1 MNVRVTVVTP
11 VFNGAQH
18 VRETVQSVQRQSFRD
33 YEHLVVDDGS
43 TDETP
48 SIVRAEA
55 LADPRIRLI
64 VRENGGLSAARNTG
78 AEHATPG
85 SDYILFLD
93 HDDLLRPHALELLVA
108 ALDRRREAL
117 AVHGAVAAVDA
128 AGKPT
133 PLVRIEAAS
142 RRQVLEPERLW
153 TPRTA
158 TRELDPC
165 EDSDF
170 ASLAYVL
177 YIYTVG
183 QVLIRRSAFAEIG
196 PFDPLLRVAQDYDMW
211 LRLSAVQPIAFI
223 PEVVLD
229 YRQTTVSLSSD
240 QTTTRRE
247 DLHARF
253 KAITAESSPP
263 ATRALARDLHRH
275 HEWHRAAAR
284 MDLLKEAMRKGDVRG
299 GAREAFRAARSAVE
313 AGLAA
318 PHWEW
323 PFAMR
328 VRRFR
333 DKAAPP

>member
-11 VFNGAQH
+11 VFNGAEH
-18 VRETVQSVQRQSFRD
+18 VRETVHSVQRQSFTD

-43 TDETP
+43 TDDTAT
-48 SIVRAEA
+48 IVREESR
-55 LADPRIRLI
+55 ADRRIRLI
-64 VRENGGLSAARNTG
+64 GRENGGLSAARNTG
-78 AEHATPG
+78 AAHASPG

-93 HDDLLRPHALELLVA
+93 HDDLLRPRALELLVA
-108 ALDRRREAL
+108 ALDGRPDAL
-117 AVHGAVAAVDA
+117 AVHGAVAGIDA
-128 AGKPT
+128 TGKPT

-142 RRQVLEPERLW
+142 RRHVREPERLW

-158 TRELDPC
+158 TRELDTC

-183 QVLIRRSAFAEIG
+183 QVLIRRDALAEIG
-196 PFDPLLRVAQDYDMW
+196 AFDPLLRVAQDYDMW

-229 YRQTTVSLSSD
+229 YRQTTGSLSSD

-263 ATRALARDLHRH
+263 ATRALARNLHRH

-284 MDLLKEAMRKGDVRG
+284 IDLLKEAMRKGDVRD
-299 GAREAFRAARSAVE
+299 GAREAVRAARSAVE
-313 AGLAA
+313 AGLAT

-333 DKAAPP
+333 DKAVAP